1 MLNLNIEKRNKC
13 YFLLKYPYSYKLYNA
28 FQHIALYQSLVINAK
43 FTRSNYQKRP
53 LIYFNYS
60 VSSVEGLLMDAPVHR
75 VTQIFKS

>member
-1 MLNLNIEKRNKC
+1 MLL
-13 YFLLKYPYSYKLYNA
+13 FYSYKLYNA

-60 VSSVEGLLMDAPVHR
+60 VSSVEGVLMDAPVHR